1 MNVKHTGVTG
11 PNRRRYDRRAFLG
24 LAGTA
29 IAGAGAFAIAGRG
42 GSAHD
47 EEPHGSGTPGATPEA
62 SPAATP
68 EASPS
73 SEVIAVEDLQYDVSL
88 VDLAFEPAA
97 FTIPANTNVVV
108 TITNLGAL
116 PHDFTADQVG
126 VQSVMLSSGDVT
138 TITVNAAPGTYQY
151 YCSVPGHRIAGMR
164 GTLTV
169 E

>member
-1 MNVKHTGVTG
+1 MNVKHNDVTG
-11 PNRRRYDRRAFLG
+11 PNRRRYDRRAFIG

-29 IAGAGAFAIAGRG
+29 MAGAGAFAIAGRG

-47 EEPHGSGTPGATPEA
+47 EDPPVNAT
-62 SPAATP
+62 PAATP
-68 EASPS
+68 LASPGAS
-73 SEVIAVEDLQYDVSL
+73 PISDVIAVEDLQYDVAL
-88 VDLAFEPAA
+88 VDLAFQPTA

-116 PHDFTADQVG
+116 PHDFTADQIG
-126 VQSVMLSSGDVT
+126 VQSAMLSSGDVT
-138 TITVNAAPGTYQY
+138 TVTINASPGTYQY

-169 E
+169 A